1 MQKEIKIPPEG
12 IIKIKKVLD
21 VIQRRRSLNPTKQ
34 IFNSELG
41 GFDINLKNENEYL
54 ELVDT
59 LEGLQKRAGIKYAID
74 KYYKPD
80 RLGRRFP
87 ITLYDSFKCEI
98 TITDDRKYENYYNE
112 VSQEYLSMQKVKEE
126 KISEWLVCGRLKFNK
141 ENGDVILGEVKG
153 NFAPETNEYKVFLCL
168 LSSASHMTKYT
179 TLLEKMYPGKEF
191 KEPLKEHQVDRW
203 ALDSV
208 MRNIRTILG
217 ILPRKN
223 QRNKDIFQTLKKW
236 KGYRIICE

>member
-1 MQKEIKIPPEG
+1 MQKEIRIPPEG
-12 IIKIKKVLD
+12 IIKIKKVLEA
-21 VIQRRRSLNPTKQ
+21 IKKRRFLNPTKQ
-34 IFNSELG
+34 IFNFELG
-41 GFDINLKNENEYL
+41 GFGIDLKNENEYL

-59 LEGLQKRAGIKYAID
+59 LEGLQERAGIKYVID

-87 ITLYDSFKCEI
+87 ITLYPSFKCEI
-98 TITDDRKYENYYNE
+98 TITDNKKYENYYDE
-112 VSQEYLSMQKVKEE
+112 ISQQCLATKEE
-126 KISEWLVCGRLKFNK
+126 KTNNWLACGKLKFNK
-141 ENGDVILGEVKG
+141 ENGDVVFSGVKG

-168 LSSASHMTKYT
+168 LTSSSHMTKYT
-179 TLLEKMYPGKEF
+179 TLLKTMYPRKEF

-208 MRNIRTILG
+208 MRNIRTTLG
-217 ILPRKN
+217 ILPREN
-223 QRNKDIFQTLKKW
+223 QHNKDIFQTLKKW